1 MGESVMGI
9 KPTFDTSATIDTRRS
24 DVSVTD
30 RSLPSS
36 RLDSTLMRFGGLAMD
51 TRTGA
56 TQWCGR
62 PIALTVEDRE
72 TLANLM
78 RRAGQ
83 IVDRR
88 TLATALGI
96 TLDTLDE
103 RIERLRDELRQ
114 GGATCL
120 PCRVDGLGYVLWRC

>member
-1 MGESVMGI
+1 MGI
-9 KPTFDTSATIDTRRS
+9 TPTFDTSAVIDTRRS

-30 RSLPSS
+30 RALPAG
-36 RLDSTLMRFGGLAMD
+36 RVASTLMRFGGLAMD

-56 TQWCGR
+56 TQWGGR
-62 PIALTVEDRE
+62 AIQLSVEERE

-83 IVDRR
+83 IVNRR
-88 TLATALGI
+88 TLATALNI
-96 TLDTLDE
+96 TVDKLDE
-103 RIERLRDELRQ
+103 RIEHLRDELRQ
-114 GGATCL
+114 AGATCL

>member
-1 MGESVMGI
+1 MGI
-9 KPTFDTSATIDTRRS
+9 TPTFDTSTVIDTRRP
-24 DVSVTD
+24 DATVTD
-30 RSLPSS
+30 RALPSA
-36 RLDSTLMRFGGLAMD
+36 RVASTLMRFGGLAMD

-62 PIALTVEDRE
+62 AIQLTVEDRE

-83 IVDRR
+83 IVNRR
-88 TLATALGI
+88 TLAAALSV
-96 TLDTLDE
+96 TVDRLDE

-114 GGATCL
+114 AGATCL

>member
-1 MGESVMGI
+1 MGI
-9 KPTFDTSATIDTRRS
+9 TPTFDTSVVIDTRRP
-24 DVSVTD
+24 DASVAD
-30 RSLPSS
+30 RALPSG
-36 RLDSTLMRFGGLAMD
+36 RVAGTLMRFGGLAMD

-62 PIALTVEDRE
+62 AIQLSVEERE

-83 IVDRR
+83 IVSPRSLAA
-88 TLATALGI
+88 TLGVTV
-96 TLDTLDE
+96 DKLDE
-103 RIERLRDELRQ
+103 RVDRLKSALRQ
-114 GGATCL
+114 AGATCL